1 VRLARRPA
9 AVVFDCDGLLVET
22 ETIWGEAERRVL
34 AARGRTW
41 TAEVKRAMLG
51 RSGTAAGETLASFA
65 GVDPAR
71 ADELM
76 EELNATFAAVL
87 AERDVEPMPGAVALV
102 ERLAAAGL
110 PLAVASNAPQAIVPA
125 VLARV
130 GLRDRFAHV
139 VCAGGAL
146 RSKPAPDVYSE
157 ACRRLGAAPAAS
169 VALEDSPTGVQAARA
184 AGLATIA
191 VPSLV
196 RHLGADLEVGSL
208 LDLAD
213 VVARWL
219 ERQG

>member
-1 VRLARRPA
+1 
-9 AVVFDCDGLLVET
+9 
-22 ETIWGEAERRVL
+22 
-34 AARGRTW
+34 
-41 TAEVKRAMLG
+41 MLG